1 MNSVTDIIYL
11 MGSTKHKKSY
21 KVSREGWITVH
32 PSLDENKEK
41 GKLRLILK
49 RLIQLRKG
57 H

>member
-1 MNSVTDIIYL
+1 
-11 MGSTKHKKSY
+11 MGSAKRKKNY
-21 KVSREGWITVH
+21 EVSSAGWITVY
-32 PSLDENKEK
+32 PSLHENKEK